1 MKSKTYSRDPHAGLT
16 SQAAVQRI
24 GNRYDM
30 VLIAANRMR
39 ELNRGDAALV
49 DGSHGPAVTALREIE
64 AGLVA
69 HDYLYRKPVEST
81 SRRPN
86 RYHTKGN

>member
-1 MKSKTYSRDPHAGLT
+1 
-16 SQAAVQRI
+16 
-24 GNRYDM
+24 
-30 VLIAANRMR
+30 MR